1 MPHPRRPLRL
11 LALPLAL
18 LVGCAEP
25 DSAAGPAPLAP
36 AGPDT
41 LVATDGGAV
50 RLPDSLRARLVAED
64 PLWEAALRLHYD
76 AVVMDGHVDTPSLM
90 LDEGYR
96 LGERHAPQPGRA
108 HVDLPRMVEGGLDA
122 PFFSIFVSRH
132 YGEGPEATAR
142 ALAMIAEVERQVA
155 ALDGVE
161 IARSAADVLRITL
174 EGKKAVLLG
183 LEGGHA
189 LQASEDVLRRLY
201 DAGIRYV
208 TLTHTNT
215 NGWADSS
222 QDAPRHDGLS
232 ERGVA
237 LVHAMNRLGVLVDVS
252 HASDATFADALAAS
266 RAPVIA
272 SHSSARALVPN
283 PRNLTDDQLRALAA
297 NGGVALVNFFADV
310 VNGALDAEV
319 MAAVERRLAREHGG
333 DGAMLWEAIRTEAAA
348 RGLRRATLDDVLDH
362 LDHVA
367 RVAGVDHVGL
377 GSDFDGVTALP
388 EGLGDVTR
396 LPWLTYGLLR
406 RGYSE
411 DDVRKV
417 LGGNLL
423 RVMAEAEAIAAEE
436 RGNG

>member
-1 MPHPRRPLRL
+1 VHPALRAAAL
-11 LALPLAL
+11 LAL
-18 LVGCAEP
+18 
-25 DSAAGPAPLAP
+25 AACSGRSEDGAPPRDAAP
-36 AGPDT
+36 PDT
-41 LVATDGGAV
+41 LVAVDGGAV
-50 RLPDSLRARLVAED
+50 RLPPDVRAQLVDED
-64 PLWEAALRLHYD
+64 PLWETALRLHYD

-90 LDEGYR
+90 LDEGYAF
-96 LGERHAPQPGRA
+96 GERHAPEPGRA

-122 PFFSIFVSRH
+122 PFFSIFVSRQ

-155 ALDGVE
+155 ALDSVAV
-161 IARSAADVLRITL
+161 ARSASDVLRLTR
-174 EGKKAVLLG
+174 EGKKAILLG

-189 LQASEDVLRRLY
+189 LQASEDVLRQLY

-215 NGWADSS
+215 NSWADSS

-232 ERGVA
+232 ERGVE
-237 LVHAMNRLGVLVDVS
+237 LIQAMNRLGMLVDVS
-252 HASDATFADALAAS
+252 HVSDAAFEDVLRAS

-272 SHSSARALVPN
+272 SHSSARALTPN
-283 PRNLTDDQLRALAA
+283 PRNLTDDQLRALAE
-297 NGGVALVNFFADV
+297 NGGVVLVNFFDAV
-310 VNGALDAEV
+310 VNRALDAGV
-319 MAAVERRLAREHGG
+319 MAAVERRLARAHGG
-333 DGAMLWEAIRTEAAA
+333 DPAMLWEAIRAEAAA

-362 LDHVA
+362 LDHAA

-388 EGLGDVTR
+388 VGLEDAAR

-411 DDVRKV
+411 ADVRKV

-423 RVMAEAEAIAAEE
+423 RVLAEAEAVA
-436 RGNG
+436 GH

>member
-1 MPHPRRPLRL
+1 MLL
-11 LALPLAL
+11 LARPALAL
-18 LVGCAEP
+18 GLVF
-25 DSAAGPAPLAP
+25 AACSGRSEAPGGAPSAP
-36 AGPDT
+36 ADADT
-41 LVATDGGAV
+41 LVAADGGAV
-50 RLPDSLRARLVAED
+50 RLPDSVRARLVAED
-64 PLWEAALRLHYD
+64 PLWETALRLHYD

-96 LGERHAPQPGRA
+96 FGERHTPEPARA

-122 PFFSIFVSRH
+122 PFFSIFVSRQ

-142 ALAMIAEVERQVA
+142 ALAMIAEVERQLA
-155 ALDGVE
+155 GLDGAAV
-161 IARSAADVLRITL
+161 ARTAADVLRLTR
-174 EGKKAVLLG
+174 EGKKAILFG

-189 LQASEDVLRRLY
+189 LQASEDVLRQLY

-215 NGWADSS
+215 NSWADSS
-222 QDAPRHDGLS
+222 QDRPRHGGLS

-252 HASDATFADALAAS
+252 HVSDDAFADAVAAS

-283 PRNLTDDQLRALAA
+283 PRNLTDDQLRALAV
-297 NGGVALVNFFADV
+297 NGGVVLVNFFEAV
-310 VNGALDAEV
+310 VNPALDAEV
-319 MAAVERRLAREHGG
+319 MAAVEARLARAHGG
-333 DGAMLWEAIRTEAAA
+333 DPAMLWEALRAEAAA
-348 RGLRRATLDDVLDH
+348 RGLPPATLDDVLDH
-362 LDHVA
+362 LDHIA
-367 RVAGVDHVGL
+367 REAGVDHVGL

-388 EGLGDVTR
+388 VGLEDAAR
-396 LPWLTYGLLR
+396 LPWITYGLLK
-406 RGYSE
+406 RGYAE

-423 RVMAEAEAIAAEE
+423 RVLAEAEAVAARE